1 MLLLRATLHSE
12 SVQTIKD
19 VQPTINTVHLMRI
32 SYPVSAI
39 LSQAFA
45 ADDDCGS
52 AAGASAREVGIS
64 GVLVL
69 LDINANG
76 LDITHLQVIDWIVWW
91 IEDSD
96 GRSKLPLDR

>member
-1 MLLLRATLHSE
+1 MKLGAESDPMLPLNVAIDLR
-12 SVQTIKD
+12 K
-19 VQPTINTVHLMRI
+19 
-32 SYPVSAI
+32 
-39 LSQAFA
+39 
-45 ADDDCGS
+45 ADHDCGS

-64 GVLVL
+64 EVLVL